1 MFKVHEVTT
10 LDVLVMYGSV
20 ALLVYGVYH
29 IGKGVGKEE
38 VVRKLNKIYEEYQEE
53 KAKRVE

>member
-20 ALLVYGVYH
+20 ALLVYGTYH
-29 IGKGVGKEE
+29 IGKIVGKEE
-38 VVRKLNKIYEEYQEE
+38 VAKKLKEVYEEYQKEV
-53 KAKRVE
+53 KNGVE

>member
-20 ALLVYGVYH
+20 ALLVYGTYH
-29 IGKGVGKEE
+29 IGKIVGKEE
-38 VVRKLNKIYEEYQEE
+38 VTKKLKEIYEEYQEE
-53 KAKRVE
+53 VKKRVE